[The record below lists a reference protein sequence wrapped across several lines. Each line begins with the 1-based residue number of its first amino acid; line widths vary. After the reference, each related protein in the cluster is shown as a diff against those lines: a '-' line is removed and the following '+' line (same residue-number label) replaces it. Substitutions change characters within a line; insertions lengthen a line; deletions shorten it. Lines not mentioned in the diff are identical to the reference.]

1 MTTQIF
7 HYNVWRLVFC
17 SQHGL
22 YRSFTDIKYKI
33 YKIHLRKGPLK
44 LVEYTVG
51 SFIRYDMAD
60 AYETN
65 PDLHLVWQRAKLQR
79 PWSSE
84 EIL

>member
-1 MTTQIF
+1 MTTQNC
-7 HYNVWRLVFC
+7 HYNVWQLTFC
-17 SQHGL
+17 SKQGL
-22 YRSFTDIKYKI
+22 NKSCTDIKYKI
-33 YKIHLRKGPLK
+33 YKIHLRIGPLK